1 MGFNFYEIWHLM
13 QIKLTNYVVA
23 NKVLRIDDLN
33 LKFPPVFIKFGTHN
47 ISNMLIMNIILV
59 SV

>member
-1 MGFNFYEIWHLM
+1 MGFNFYEIWLLM
-13 QIKLTNYVVA
+13 QIKLTNYVLA
-23 NKVLRIDDLN
+23 NKVLKIDDIN

-47 ISNMLIMNIILV
+47 ISNMLIMDIILA

>member
-1 MGFNFYEIWHLM
+1 MK
-13 QIKLTNYVVA
+13 IKLTNYVLA

-33 LKFPPVFIKFGTHN
+33 LKFPPVFTKFGTHN
-47 ISNMLIMNIILV
+47 ISNMLTMNIILA

>member
-1 MGFNFYEIWHLM
+1 MYL
-13 QIKLTNYVVA
+13 LA

-47 ISNMLIMNIILV
+47 ISKMLIKNIILSPV
-59 SV
+59 SRAIA